1 MIKFF
6 SIGWKPSETR
16 EWQDGRTLVHKWSQG
31 AKLPLQPRPYLNFWF
46 WGLWYSSLVFTT
58 TNNQDYKIIS
68 WDLWIIFSI
77 KMLWFFPQFSIDY
90 VFIISLLFQT
100 LFLPQLSVTCSSHT
114 HWTTHL
120 FSSFSEHSIHV
131 HSSLPLSVCFFPV
144 QKSLKKW
151 VLLIFSR
158 TKFYFL
164 TPLAESMHPS
174 SMISSVLYSFLGQ
187 LSSQCI

>member
-90 VFIISLLFQT
+90 ICFYYQPSFPDSLPASTLCDLLIPYTLNNSSLLIIFWTQH
-100 LFLPQLSVTCSSHT
+100 TCSFLSSFVCV
-114 HWTTHL
+114 L
-120 FSSFSEHSIHV
+120 FSCPEI
-131 HSSLPLSVCFFPV
+131 P
-144 QKSLKKW
+144 
-151 VLLIFSR
+151 
-158 TKFYFL
+158 
-164 TPLAESMHPS
+164 
-174 SMISSVLYSFLGQ
+174 
-187 LSSQCI
+187 